1 MTITSIVYFVV
12 VTQAWKWPLWRAVPL
27 VLLFLG
33 VDVAFFAANAA
44 KFFDGGWFPI
54 ALGVSLF
61 IVMTTWK
68 RGRQE
73 LAAEFQKA
81 VLPLDTFLE
90 DVANVKPPRV
100 AGTAV
105 FMASNPKGTPTVLLH
120 HFKHNKVLHK
130 QVILLSVT
138 SEQVPEIPPERRVT
152 VEPLGQGFFR
162 IVARY
167 GFMQQP
173 NVPEVLSTCRAE
185 GLSIELRDT
194 SYYLGR
200 ETLLTTGKSGM
211 MRWRKVLFAFV
222 SRNARPAT
230 AYFRLPPNR
239 VVELG
244 MQLDF

>member
-1 MTITSIVYFVV
+1 M
-12 VTQAWKWPLWRAVPL
+12 
-27 VLLFLG
+27 
-33 VDVAFFAANAA
+33 
-44 KFFDGGWFPI
+44 
-54 ALGVSLF
+54 
-61 IVMTTWK
+61 
-68 RGRQE
+68 
-73 LAAEFQKA
+73 
-81 VLPLDTFLE
+81 FLE
-90 DVANVKPPRV
+90 DVARTDPPRV
-100 AGTAV
+100 AGTSV

-138 SEQVPEIPPERRVT
+138 GEQVPEVPPERRYT

-162 IVARY
+162 IMARY

-173 NVPEVLSTCRAE
+173 NVPEVLESCKAE
-185 GLSIELRDT
+185 GLKIELRDT

-200 ETLLTTGKSGM
+200 ETLLPSGRSGM
-211 MRWRKVLFAFV
+211 MRWRKALFAFI

-244 MQLDF
+244 MQMDI